1 MEKVVMIKYLI
12 SGFIVLFGFMTLR
25 EGGSVLFFDGID
37 RQEAGAF
44 VPFVLWFNFLTG
56 FALVTVG
63 VALFKNA
70 KWSFRI
76 SNMVAALS
84 FLVLAAFLIFVA
96 FGGRH
101 EVRTLIA
108 MPLRTLIWVG
118 IAYWSS
124 RVRKIELTA

>member
-1 MEKVVMIKYLI
+1 MIKYLI
-12 SGFIVLFGFMTLR
+12 PSFIVIFGFMTLR
-25 EGGSVLFFDGID
+25 EGGSVLFIDGIG

-63 VALFKNA
+63 VALFRNSTWVLRVSVA
-70 KWSFRI
+70 
-76 SNMVAALS
+76 VAALS

-96 FGGRH
+96 FGGPY

-124 RVRKIELTA
+124 RVRKMESNRTLELN

>member
-1 MEKVVMIKYLI
+1 MIKYLI
-12 SGFIVLFGFMTLR
+12 PGFIVLFGFMTLR
-25 EGGSVLFFDGID
+25 EGGSVLFFDGVA

-63 VALFKNA
+63 VALFRNA
-70 KWSFRI
+70 KWSFRV
-76 SNMVAALS
+76 SAVVAALS

-118 IAYWSS
+118 IAYWCS
-124 RVRKIELTA
+124 RVRKKEFKGALK

>member
-1 MEKVVMIKYLI
+1 MIKYLI
-12 SGFIVLFGFMTLR
+12 PGFIVFFGFMTLR
-25 EGGSVLFFDGID
+25 EGGSVLFFDGIA

-56 FALVTVG
+56 FALVAVG
-63 VALFKNA
+63 VALFRNA
-70 KWSFRI
+70 KWSFRV
-76 SNMVAALS
+76 SAAVAAFSL
-84 FLVLAAFLIFVA
+84 LVLAAFLIFVA

-101 EVRTLIA
+101 EIRTMIA

-124 RVRKIELTA
+124 RVRNCPHSSTLPI

>member
-1 MEKVVMIKYLI
+1 MIKYLI
-12 SGFIVLFGFMTLR
+12 PGFIVFFGFMTLR
-25 EGGSVLFFDGID
+25 EGGSILFFDGIA

-56 FALVTVG
+56 FALVAVG
-63 VALFKNA
+63 VALFRNA
-70 KWSFRI
+70 KWSFRV
-76 SNMVAALS
+76 SAAVAAFSL
-84 FLVLAAFLIFVA
+84 LVLAAFLIFVA

-101 EVRTLIA
+101 EIRTMIA

-124 RVRKIELTA
+124 RVRNCLHSSTIPI